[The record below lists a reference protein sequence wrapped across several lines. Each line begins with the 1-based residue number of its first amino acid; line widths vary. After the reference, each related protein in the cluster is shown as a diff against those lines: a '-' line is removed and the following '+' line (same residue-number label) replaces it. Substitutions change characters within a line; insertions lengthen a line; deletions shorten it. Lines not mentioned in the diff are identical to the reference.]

1 MKQRVSDERLN
12 EWREDCAERGIHDIA
27 ALIADLDDA
36 RARVRECE
44 HIISLSSQAQKVEAH
59 IRHIDGLWRTKHN
72 ALQKQHDK
80 IVGAV
85 RRIHPRYFR
94 DGMAFLCAVTEEE
107 WGRIE
112 NLLNDDEGGGSKPAT
127 ISGADSDI
135 DRPAPSDNVCR
146 CGECLNVL
154 RARVEETEGYSRK
167 NRDRADGAERQMNIN
182 LDRYNALRESHD
194 ELSVKYDSLREVG
207 DKLAKWLLISIEII
221 KDEYGNECEEERGY
235 LREWKALNDDV
246 KHIDTLPSKNREVGG
261 ASNAGE
267 DVDRSSKPP
276 TSPAPSSECC
286 GDPYWPLRHKHDC
299 PAIIG
304 TTKAEGRVGQLLVRD
319 GVPDTCKPV
328 DAEYGY
334 HIITDSPADVPYKL
348 AWEASSS
355 APAGAYG
362 GPRRYAL
369 DGLYDVVRVGN
380 CEQCGGKGWVA
391 ALPYIATS
399 PPQPEYETPDDC
411 PTCHGDGGRYELRD
425 AVDNR
430 KIHGGG

>member
-1 MKQRVSDERLN
+1 MDKPSPTGPERVSGEELEHWCGDPGPLTRDL
-12 EWREDCAERGIHDIA
+12 
-27 ALIADLDDA
+27 ALDL
-36 RARVRECE
+36 
-44 HIISLSSQAQKVEAH
+44 
-59 IRHIDGLWRTKHN
+59 
-72 ALQKQHDK
+72 
-80 IVGAV
+80 
-85 RRIHPRYFR
+85 R
-94 DGMAFLCAVTEEE
+94 DT
-107 WGRIE
+107 
-112 NLLNDDEGGGSKPAT
+112 
-127 ISGADSDI
+127 
-135 DRPAPSDNVCR
+135 
-146 CGECLNVL
+146 

-304 TTKAEGRVGQLLVRD
+304 TTKAEGRVGKLLVRD
-319 GVPDTCKPV
+319 VNHI
-328 DAEYGY
+328 DALSSKTRKGGPYRECSDEPPHKDFDGEYVLDFAPLVFRR
-334 HIITDSPADVPYKL
+334 ITDSPADVPYK
-348 AWEASSS
+348 EAFEWLVGWS
-355 APAGAYG
+355 GNVK
-362 GPRRYAL
+362 
-369 DGLYDVVRVGN
+369 DGLYDVLKRGE
-380 CEQCGGKGWVA
+380 C
-391 ALPYIATS
+391 
-399 PPQPEYETPDDC
+399 YEAY
-411 PTCHGDGGRYELRD
+411 PTMVEES
-425 AVDNR
+425 
-430 KIHGGG
+430 